1 MEMIKKELEER
12 LKAAQERLLKL
23 CDELEETLN
32 KMSDEPE
39 YDVIEEIYE
48 EEVFT
53 EYRISHNISKLLLE
67 DLHEILG
74 WDKIKFSRDMKILL
88 NGFEYDLYNVDLDRL
103 LDIPK
108 NDYEKFTAWMN
119 DVMVRMLNKEILG
132 RGYATNSTLVA
143 LKVLADLQNQLLP
156 HHSLI
161 IDVHTEN
168 YRIIINRVDVKLPA
182 EYKSYLQMEVFLDND
197 SKDYD
202 NETDRILRAPLD
214 VAVSE
219 SLSEIINID
228 EKIQT
233 IERIL

>member
-23 CDELEETLN
+23 CDELEATLN

-39 YDVIEEIYE
+39 YDVIEEIIYE

-103 LDIPK
+103 LGTPK
-108 NDYEKFTAWMN
+108 NNYEKFTAWLF

-182 EYKSYLQMEVFLDND
+182 EYKSYLQMEVFLDNG
-197 SKDYD
+197 KDYD